1 MSLQPKQP
9 LLGYIFKDVALAQ
22 QALTHRSYLNELREP
37 GFEDYQRLEFLGD
50 AILGLLLA
58 DLLYQQ
64 FIDLPEG
71 DLSRMR
77 ASLVDQPR
85 LAALATDEGLS
96 GQIFMGKGAEQEG
109 GRSNPSILADVFEA
123 LIGAIYRDGGFAV
136 VQQVVKRIYSPFLA
150 ELAGDQ
156 ATYTDAKSELQEWL
170 AAQKQPAPVYTV
182 IHQQGPDHDRQ
193 FSVMV
198 EVAGVKVGQGIG
210 RSKKTAQQAAA
221 EVALTQLRH
230 QRC

>member
-1 MSLQPKQP
+1 MSLQPIQP

-58 DLLYQQ
+58 DFLYQQ
-64 FIDLPEG
+64 FTGLPEG

-85 LAALATDEGLS
+85 LAALAIEEGLS
-96 GQIFMGKGAEQEG
+96 GRIFMGKGAEQEG

-156 ATYTDAKSELQEWL
+156 AAYTDAKSELQEWL

-230 QRC
+230 QHC